1 MHHTFAILAA
11 AALPLAA
18 LAQDTNL
25 PSDWPI
31 NSDAA
36 VATVTST
43 STLVVEPSTPTS
55 FITVP
60 SISSANPEP
69 THSVGQPVVDC
80 VQFSRFADNIFAIM
94 GLDFEHDML
103 DGPQNAHLSGKHLK
117 REIDGCGVVS
127 QWKIG
132 PYGKMVKE
140 DKYGNDGSECPLIL
154 ACLEQIIADT
164 VATREWLAKGALPK
178 TAKHGC
184 LERALIAAGA
194 PPGTKCPFRK
204 KIKSHGSKS
213 T

>member
-1 MHHTFAILAA
+1 MHHTFAIFAA
-11 AALPLAA
+11 AAMPLAA
-18 LAQDTNL
+18 LAQDTEL
-25 PSDWPI
+25 PSAWPVFE
-31 NSDAA
+31 AA

-43 STLVVEPSTPTS
+43 STLVVEPSIPTS

-69 THSVGQPVVDC
+69 THSVGQPIVDC

-140 DKYGNDGSECPLIL
+140 DKYGNDGSEW
-154 ACLEQIIADT
+154 
-164 VATREWLAKGALPK
+164 EWLAKGALPK

>member
-11 AALPLAA
+11 AAMPLAV

-69 THSVGQPVVDC
+69 THSVGRPIVDC

-117 REIDGCGVVS
+117 REIDGYGVVS

-140 DKYGNDGSECPLIL
+140 DKYGNDGSEW
-154 ACLEQIIADT
+154 
-164 VATREWLAKGALPK
+164 EWSAKGALPK

-204 KIKSHGSKS
+204 KIKGHGSKS